1 MKSGAPR
8 RGEIVRL
15 NFDPRKG
22 HEQGGFRPA
31 VVVSN
36 STYNDHSSTI
46 VVCPITSRVRDWPF
60 IVPLPED
67 NSVKGAILVDQVRVI
82 DWKARSAR
90 QAGVCPKEVMVEID
104 EKLNVLFRGISRLE
118 TNGTV

>member
-1 MKSGAPR
+1 MKDGVPK
-8 RGEIVRL
+8 RGEILRL

-36 STYNDHSSTI
+36 SIYNEHSSTI
-46 VVCPITSRVRDWPF
+46 VVCPISSRVRDWPF
-60 IVPLPED
+60 VVSLPETAT
-67 NSVKGAILVDQVRVI
+67 VRGAVLVDQVRVI

-90 QAGVCPKEVMVEID
+90 QAGTCSQDVMAKID
-104 EKLNVLFRGISRLE
+104 ERLDVLFRGVARAESKQTI
-118 TNGTV
+118 